1 MKCNYV
7 TTEDKNRLSKNGI
20 FIKGITFYVKTFF
33 KLVLIILTFLLL
45 LKIMKIDLSSL
56 TDAIISDAYEI
67 RNKGLVFTSFFV
79 VLFGPLIEEL
89 GFRFALSFKR
99 VHIFI
104 SVSVLSFMFLSL
116 WLGRGF
122 FADILFKALI
132 SLLIG
137 SATLLVNQK
146 RYDIV
151 QQKYGLQ
158 IIWLTIML
166 FGFSHIVNYKIENF
180 MQIPI
185 ALMMC
190 LPQVLMGIVF
200 TYFRLNLGFLFGLLL
215 HSLIN
220 GISFSFSLLVT

>member
-1 MKCNYV
+1 
-7 TTEDKNRLSKNGI
+7 
-20 FIKGITFYVKTFF
+20 
-33 KLVLIILTFLLL
+33 
-45 LKIMKIDLSSL
+45 MKIDLSFL

-137 SATLLVNQK
+137 SVTLLVNQK

-200 TYFRLNLGFLFGLLL
+200 TYIRLNLGFLFGLLL